1 MTTQPPEHPRRVI
14 AHLDCDSFYA
24 SVELQRRPELR
35 GQPVVVAGS
44 GPRAVVT
51 TASYEARRFG
61 VHSAM
66 SAVRARRLCPQAIFL
81 PPDFKAYSAKS
92 KEVWDIVRERLG
104 CPMQNVSVDEAY
116 ADVTAIEKPLRA
128 LRELVAEVRERTG
141 ITISVGVGPSRLVAK
156 TASDAE
162 KPAGFVV
169 LSREQA
175 CVRFAGEPTRLLQGV
190 GPRTQERLAEV
201 GLHTVADL
209 QAADTDA
216 LVARFGERTGRWL
229 KACAFFHDTSPV
241 QARAAAKSLSSET
254 TFDEDVDD
262 LAALEETIRR
272 LAADVCGG
280 LQRRGM
286 RGRTIGDQGPPRRLD
301 QRHPR
306 AHDRHVDQRPGR
318 RSPRSRSS
326 CCAPTRRRGRCGCS
340 GCAWRPSRTRSPP
353 GRPRRWLSSRWRCE
367 RPRQL
372 LGGASAPGRRGAG
385 CTRRPPGRRA
395 DAVCDRGVGFGGR
408 LPRARAC
415 RRRPAA
421 SGAASL
427 SVGGVGD
434 AAVEP
439 VAQLVGVVFGVVAAL
454 AGDDHAGGGR
464 HAGDACEADNLPGH
478 LHGCVSYRP

>member
-1 MTTQPPEHPRRVI
+1 LTTQPPEHPRRVI

-61 VHSAM
+61 VRSAM
-66 SAVRARRLCPQAIFL
+66 PAAHARRLCPHAIFL

-92 KEVWDIVRERLG
+92 KEVWEIVRERLA
-104 CPMQNVSVDEAY
+104 CPLQNVSVDEAY

-128 LRELVAEVRERTG
+128 LRELVADVRERTG

-162 KPAGFVV
+162 KPQGFVV

-175 CVRFAGEPTRLLQGV
+175 CLRFAGEPTRLLQGV

-201 GLHTVADL
+201 GLHTVGDL

-216 LVARFGERTGRWL
+216 LVARFGERMGRWL
-229 KACAFFHDTSPV
+229 KECAFFHDASPV

-272 LAADVCGG
+272 LTADVCGG
-280 LQRRGM
+280 LQRRNM
-286 RGRTIGDQGPPRRLD
+286 RGRTIGIKVRLD
-301 QRHPR
+301 DWTNATR
-306 AHDRHVDQRPGR
+306 A
-318 RSPRSRSS
+318 
-326 CCAPTRRRGRCGCS
+326 
-340 GCAWRPSRTRSPP
+340 RTIETFTNHEETITAIA
-353 GRPRRWLSSRWRCE
+353 LE
-367 RPRQL
+367 L
-372 LGGASAPGRRGAG
+372 LRASAPP
-385 CTRRPPGRRA
+385 RPVRLL
-395 DAVCDRGVGFGGR
+395 GVR
-408 LPRARAC
+408 V
-415 RRRPAA
+415 A
-421 SGAASL
+421 SFE
-427 SVGGVGD
+427 D
-434 AAVEP
+434 E
-439 VAQLVGVVFGVVAAL
+439 VVARPSAPVTQLAL
-454 AGDDHAGGGR
+454 
-464 HAGDACEADNLPGH
+464 E
-478 LHGCVSYRP
+478 V